1 MKDGAKWGLFGH
13 GDEADAHEAELVV
26 ALFPEGEEFKV
37 AHSTLLGGFHLILGA
52 VKVAELLL
60 LARD

>member
-26 ALFPEGEEFKV
+26 ALFPEGEVQGRSFR
-37 AHSTLLGGFHLILGA
+37 AFGRFLPHSWRG
-52 VKVAELLL
+52 
-60 LARD
+60 